1 MAEFL
6 VYQYPNKALQVCA
19 GSWKKLAPNETPNG
33 FIISD
38 AHGDTFYQFETVE
51 HLHWSALNM
60 TIEENSDVISIS
72 KEVYLSRC
80 RALLTEMQVKDI
92 PKVVFS
98 RVHSITCV
106 KEQHWKEVF
115 EKILS
120 AYPQNLNYLL
130 LSDVFGAWMGSSPE
144 VLLKSDQKGAFESM
158 ALAGTL
164 SSSQPD
170 SDWTEK
176 ERDEQQYVSDYL
188 ETVIEKFGSVLNKTD
203 CYIQE
208 AGPVKHLRNDF
219 RFELANENR
228 WQFVRNFHPTPAVCG
243 VPTEKAKELYEQFEV
258 HDRNLYTGIIGL
270 FSENETLLYVNL
282 RCMQLQSEGASL
294 YVGGGLTQNSDPDV
308 EWEETV
314 KKAKT
319 LGVFLER

>member
-6 VYQYPNKALQVCA
+6 VYQYPNEALQVHA
-19 GSWKKLAPNETPNG
+19 GSWKKLAPKDTPNG
-33 FIISD
+33 FVISD

-51 HLHWSALNM
+51 HLRWSALTM
-60 TIEENSDVISIS
+60 TLEGSSNVVSIS
-72 KEVYLSRC
+72 KEVYLNRC
-80 RALLTEMQVKDI
+80 QALLTEMKVKDI

-98 RVHSITCV
+98 RVHAIPCV
-106 KEQHWKEVF
+106 KEQQWKVVF
-115 EKILS
+115 ERILS

-130 LSDVFGAWMGSSPE
+130 QSDVFGTWMGSSPE
-144 VLLKSDQKGAFESM
+144 VLLKSDQMGAFESM

-188 ETVIEKFGSVLNKTD
+188 ETVIQKFGKILNKTD
-203 CYIQE
+203 RYVQE

-219 RFELANENR
+219 RFELANEKR
-228 WQFVRNFHPTPAVCG
+228 WQFVRDFHPTPAVCG
-243 VPTEKAKELYEQFEV
+243 VPTKKAKELYEKFEV
-258 HDRNLYTGIIGL
+258 HERNLYTGIIGL

-282 RCMQLQSEGASL
+282 RCMQLQSERASL
-294 YVGGGLTQNSDPDV
+294 YVGGGLTQNSDPNV

-314 KKAKT
+314 KKSKT
-319 LGVFLER
+319 LGEFLTL